1 MNFKLLN
8 IILEVLACDE
18 KMSQNAMSVL
28 KYPHYV
34 VNAVLSSAEI

>member
-34 VNAVLSSAEI
+34 VNVVLSSAEI

>member
-28 KYPHYV
+28 KYAHYV
-34 VNAVLSSAEI
+34 VNAALCDAEM